1 MCQFIEISNQIEV
14 NGHVSNFEQK
24 NLYNTLLYKK
34 IIFEVWDVA
43 IYLHLIGNFYKL
55 EY

>member
-1 MCQFIEISNQIEV
+1 MEV
-14 NGHVSNFEQK
+14 NGHVSNFGK
-24 NLYNTLLYKK
+24 NNLFDTLLYKK

-55 EY
+55 VY